1 MIYEMQGNSYD
12 GGVLSL
18 LIVLSMFVFVF
29 SLRCY
34 FPLELL
40 CVFVSL
46 LLFCLDYLE
55 LVKEAKRCI
64 YRLECL
70 HRLYIR

>member
-12 GGVLSL
+12 GGVLFL
-18 LIVLSMFVFVF
+18 IIVLSMFVFVF

-40 CVFVSL
+40 CVFVLL
-46 LLFCLDYLE
+46 LLFVL
-55 LVKEAKRCI
+55 I
-64 YRLECL
+64 T
-70 HRLYIR
+70 